1 MKRLFAMIICASA
14 MLACSSSSKPVD
26 SAANDKTEATAN
38 ESAEIASE
46 ATDNASA
53 TESEG
58 VAYFSPQFSAKLHP
72 VNVPEGTK
80 VSFVSIP
87 ATDKKLEAKEVY
99 GAFEFKY
106 PVFGIAEI
114 DKTIEQYAKDAIEKS
129 REELSSQ
136 YEYTKDSLP
145 REELEG
151 YHHTMEYEIVRS
163 SVEDGVDVLFI
174 HEGYTGGA
182 HGFFFVE
189 PLMIDKSG
197 KILTLSDIYDD
208 VPAALQRLSEESRRI
223 LPQAVDNA
231 EEFEDMIKDGTTP
244 EPENYSAILRT
255 NKGVRVYFNPYSV
268 APWSAGILAID
279 FDN

>member
-14 MLACSSSSKPVD
+14 MIACSSSSKPVE
-26 SAANDKTEATAN
+26 SAANDQPEATAT
-38 ESAEIASE
+38 ESAETA
-46 ATDNASA
+46 ADA

-58 VAYFSPQFSAKLHP
+58 VAYFSPQFAAKLHP
-72 VNVPEGTK
+72 VNVPEGTE
-80 VSFVSIP
+80 VSFVGIP
-87 ATDKKLEAKEVY
+87 ATDKKIETKEEY
-99 GAFEFKY
+99 GAFDFQY
-106 PVFGIAEI
+106 PAFGLAEI
-114 DKTIEQYAKDAIEKS
+114 DKTIEQYAKDAMEKSKEELSSRYEDDKNSLS
-129 REELSSQ
+129 REEL
-136 YEYTKDSLP
+136 D
-145 REELEG
+145 G
-151 YHHTMEYEIVRS
+151 FHHTMEYEIVRS
-163 SVEDGVDVLFI
+163 DAENGVDVLFI

-231 EEFEDMIKDGTTP
+231 EEFEDMIKDGTSP

-255 NKGVRVYFNPYSV
+255 SKGVRVYFNPYSV

>member
-14 MLACSSSSKPVD
+14 MIACSSSSKPVE
-26 SAANDKTEATAN
+26 SAATDQPEAAAT
-38 ESAEIASE
+38 ESAET
-46 ATDNASA
+46 ATDAN
-53 TESEG
+53 ESEG
-58 VAYFSPQFSAKLHP
+58 VAYFSPQFAAKLHP
-72 VNVPEGTK
+72 VNVPEGTE
-80 VSFVSIP
+80 VSFVGIP
-87 ATDKKLEAKEVY
+87 ATDKKIETKEEY
-99 GAFEFKY
+99 GAFDFQY
-106 PVFGIAEI
+106 PAFGIAEI
-114 DKTIEQYAKDAIEKS
+114 DKTIEQYAKDAMEKSKEELSSRYEDDKNSLS
-129 REELSSQ
+129 REEL
-136 YEYTKDSLP
+136 D
-145 REELEG
+145 G
-151 YHHTMEYEIVRS
+151 FHHTMEYEIVRS
-163 SVEDGVDVLFI
+163 DAENGVDVLFI

-231 EEFEDMIKDGTTP
+231 EEFEDMFKDGTSP

-255 NKGVRVYFNPYSV
+255 SKGVRVYFNPYSV